1 MRIVNYKTNGQI
13 QEMKAYTMD
22 EVLTGLKIR
31 SNDSY
36 GQPLYIETAMANMNL
51 TISSRDKPVKFSR
64 REKLY
69 KLVKT
74 VTKLES
80 MLHYDEYLAVE
91 VMNIAINL
99 QNPDILPEIIELQRK
114 LWDNVVK

>member
-36 GQPLYIETAMANMNL
+36 GQPLYIEAVMANMNL
-51 TISSRDKPVKFSR
+51 PISSRGKPVKFSR
-64 REKLY
+64 RK
-69 KLVKT
+69 KT
-74 VTKLES
+74 LQACKNCYQIKEHVTL
-80 MLHYDEYLAVE
+80 
-91 VMNIAINL
+91 
-99 QNPDILPEIIELQRK
+99 
-114 LWDNVVK
+114 